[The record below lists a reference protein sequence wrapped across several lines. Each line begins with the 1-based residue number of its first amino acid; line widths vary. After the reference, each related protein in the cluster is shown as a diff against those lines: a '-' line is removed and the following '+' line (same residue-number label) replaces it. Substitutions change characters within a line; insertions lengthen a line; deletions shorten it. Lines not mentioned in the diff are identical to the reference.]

1 MMMFRFDRAC
11 KKKNLAI
18 CFYSSSTG
26 RGRCQWSAARRRKAK
41 SVRTAFADSL
51 EQPSTAVWSAGAAA
65 LTAGKPEKDG
75 AAEGTAGERQKDA
88 VIATDL
94 ATALLATALASAQRL
109 HEVRRC
115 QRVCAVTKMMKHV
128 LSKPC
133 TIRLGVP
140 GPPRYRAAGRTAGG
154 RASGGEREGCGQGW
168 QIRRRR
174 ASATDGERDR
184 PRSRSAQAARASG

>member
-1 MMMFRFDRAC
+1 MHGSSFSVESS
-11 KKKNLAI
+11 KKQKTQTLA
-18 CFYSSSTG
+18 TP
-26 RGRCQWSAARRRKAK
+26 RPQRQWSAARRSRRN
-41 SVRTAFADSL
+41 SVRTAFADPL
-51 EQPSTAVWSAGAAA
+51 RQPSTAVWSAGAAA
-65 LTAGKPEKDG
+65 LTAGKLEKDG

-115 QRVCAVTKMMKHV
+115 QRVCAVTKMVKHV
-128 LSKPC
+128 LSKPF

-140 GPPRYRAAGRTAGG
+140 GPPRHRASGKTAGG
-154 RASGGEREGCGQGW
+154 RASGGEREGCGHGW